1 MVDHPG
7 ALNSSSKT
15 NLIKLLS
22 FELQTYRCSFTYRN
36 PPKNMKRLFDCI
48 LSGFAILVFCPIGFV
63 LAVILRL
70 TGEGEIFYRQK
81 RIGRNGKP
89 FGVLKFATMLKDSPN
104 LGTGTITKKGDPRVL
119 PLGKFLRKT
128 KLNEI
133 PQLWNIFI
141 GDMSIVGPRPLTKE
155 TRDYIPAEILEEI
168 QDVQPGLTGI
178 GSIIFRDEETIIHE
192 SGEDYHEFYQREI
205 APFKG
210 EVELWYKKNRSFFI
224 DLKII
229 LLTAWVVIFSDR
241 LRLNS
246 LFSDIPSHPIFNP

>member
-1 MVDHPG
+1 
-7 ALNSSSKT
+7 
-15 NLIKLLS
+15 
-22 FELQTYRCSFTYRN
+22 
-36 PPKNMKRLFDCI
+36 MKRFFDCI
-48 LSGFAILVFCPIGFV
+48 LSGFTISVFCPIGFV
-63 LAVILRL
+63 LAVILRF

-81 RIGRNGKP
+81 RVGRNGKS

-133 PQLWNIFI
+133 PQLWNIFT

-155 TRDYIPAEILEEI
+155 TRDYIPSEILKEI

-210 EVELWYKKNRSFFI
+210 EVELWYKENRSFFM

-229 LLTAWVVIFSDR
+229 FLTAWVV
-241 LRLNS
+241 
-246 LFSDIPSHPIFNP
+246 LFSDSKLPSAVLSGLPVHPLFNPERNGDSIDAASD

>member
-1 MVDHPG
+1 
-7 ALNSSSKT
+7 
-15 NLIKLLS
+15 
-22 FELQTYRCSFTYRN
+22 
-36 PPKNMKRLFDCI
+36 MKRLFDCI
-48 LSGFAILVFCPIGFV
+48 LSGLAILLFCPIGFI
-63 LAVILRL
+63 LAVILRF

-81 RIGRNGKP
+81 RIGRKGKP

-104 LGTGTITKKGDPRVL
+104 LGTGTITKKGDVRVL

-141 GDMSIVGPRPLTKE
+141 GDMSIVGPRPLTQE

-178 GSIIFRDEETIIHE
+178 GSIIFRDEETIIDE
-192 SGEDYHEFYQREI
+192 SGEDYHEFYRREI

-229 LLTAWVVIFSDR
+229 FLTAWVVVFSGSKLPSIV
-241 LRLNS
+241 LRGL
-246 LFSDIPSHPIFNP
+246 PTHPLFNPERMNAIVS

>member
-1 MVDHPG
+1 
-7 ALNSSSKT
+7 
-15 NLIKLLS
+15 
-22 FELQTYRCSFTYRN
+22 
-36 PPKNMKRLFDCI
+36 MKRFFDCI

-63 LAVILRL
+63 LAVILRF

-192 SGEDYHEFYQREI
+192 SKEDYHEFYRREI

-210 EVELWYKKNRSFFI
+210 EVEIWYKKNRSFLI

-229 LLTAWVVIFSDR
+229 FLTAWVVIFSDG
-241 LRLNS
+241 LRLDL
-246 LFSDIPSHPIFNP
+246 LFSGIPRHPIFNP